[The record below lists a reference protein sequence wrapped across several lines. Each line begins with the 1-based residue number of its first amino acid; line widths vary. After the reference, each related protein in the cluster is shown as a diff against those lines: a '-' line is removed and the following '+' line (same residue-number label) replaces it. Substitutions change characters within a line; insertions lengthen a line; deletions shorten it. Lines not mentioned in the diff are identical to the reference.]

1 MRWMRSLLRRMRSL
15 LTREASNVELSEE
28 LAFHLERATAEN
40 MARGMSREAARAA
53 ARQSFGSIP
62 EATENCYETRGI
74 AWLEDLGHDTR
85 YALRTFAKYRSFT
98 TLTVLTLALGIGACT
113 AIFSLVNA
121 VLLRSLPYGDPE
133 RLVYL
138 YTPNPQF
145 HLPPDILGPTRADFF
160 DLRKQSRSYTNMTLF
175 EQAMYS
181 LSTGEQPQRAGA
193 AKVDGDFFSTL
204 RVKPLF
210 GRVVEAS
217 DLEPGKDRVAV
228 ISYSLWQDLFAG
240 ASDVLGKS
248 VLLDGARYSVVG
260 VMPPEFAYPHSS
272 DMAAAN
278 GHIGRTELWIP
289 LVLTPAQRAQ
299 RWGSWGY
306 VLGRLNPGVTLPEA
320 QAEMGTI
327 MSSLN
332 RLHATDDRGWGAYV
346 KSFRESALGPVRLAH
361 VAVTGR
367 GGIGADDCLR

>member
-1 MRWMRSLLRRMRSL
+1 MRWMRSLQRRLRSL

-28 LAFHLERATAEN
+28 LAFHLEQAIADN
-40 MARGMSREAARAA
+40 MARGMTREAARAA

-138 YTPNPQF
+138 FTPNPKF

-160 DLRKQSRSYTNMTLF
+160 DLRKQSRSYKTMTLF
-175 EQAMYS
+175 EQATYS

-193 AKVDGDFFSTL
+193 AKVDGDFFRTL
-204 RVKPLF
+204 QVKPLF
-210 GRVVEAS
+210 GRVIEAS
-217 DLEPGKDRVAV
+217 DLEPGKNPVVV
-228 ISYSLWQDLFAG
+228 IRYSLLADFFAG
-240 ASDVLGKS
+240 ASDVLGKFVLLHGARFS
-248 VLLDGARYSVVG
+248 VLG
-260 VMPPEFAYPHSS
+260 VMPPEFAFPH
-272 DMAAAN
+272 
-278 GHIGRTELWIP
+278 R
-289 LVLTPAQRAQ
+289 R
-299 RWGSWGY
+299 
-306 VLGRLNPGVTLPEA
+306 
-320 QAEMGTI
+320 
-327 MSSLN
+327 
-332 RLHATDDRGWGAYV
+332 
-346 KSFRESALGPVRLAH
+346 
-361 VAVTGR
+361 
-367 GGIGADDCLR
+367 

>member
-1 MRWMRSLLRRMRSL
+1 MRSLF
-15 LTREASNVELSEE
+15 TREASNVELSEE
-28 LAFHLERATAEN
+28 LAFHLEQATAEN

-53 ARQSFGSIP
+53 ARQSFGSVP
-62 EATENCYETRGI
+62 EATESCYETRGI

-138 YTPNPQF
+138 FTPNPQF

-160 DLRKQSRSYTNMTLF
+160 DLKKQSRSYKNMTLF

-193 AKVDGDFFSTL
+193 AKVDGDFFRTL
-204 RVKPLF
+204 QVKPLF
-210 GRVVEAS
+210 GRVIEAS

-228 ISYSLWQDLFAG
+228 ISYSLWQDL
-240 ASDVLGKS
+240 VC
-248 VLLDGARYSVVG
+248 
-260 VMPPEFAYPHSS
+260 
-272 DMAAAN
+272 
-278 GHIGRTELWIP
+278 
-289 LVLTPAQRAQ
+289 
-299 RWGSWGY
+299 
-306 VLGRLNPGVTLPEA
+306 
-320 QAEMGTI
+320 
-327 MSSLN
+327 
-332 RLHATDDRGWGAYV
+332 RG
-346 KSFRESALGPVRLAH
+346 E
-361 VAVTGR
+361 
-367 GGIGADDCLR
+367 